1 MIDSVFISDL
11 HLHPQDVLISNR
23 FARWVDWAVLH
34 VKQVYILGD
43 FFHAWA
49 GDDTLD
55 AWSLGIAEQLMRF
68 KKQHIPVFFMHGNR
82 DFLLGQHFAELAGLQ
97 LLPEPTCIYL
107 GQKCVLLVHGD
118 RYCTQDQRH
127 QYFRWLTRNR
137 WFIRLFLCLPK
148 TWRMHLVA
156 KGRQHSQTHRP
167 ARPEIMD
174 IVPRVLARH
183 AKLHHADIVIHG
195 HTHRPKLE
203 FVEAENHRFQHIILS
218 DWDEDPPILCYN
230 QTKGLF
236 FQSFSFGET

>member
-82 DFLLGQHFAELAGLQ
+82 DFLLGRNFAHLSKCT
-97 LLPEPTCIYL
+97 LLDDPAVIDLYGVRT
-107 GQKCVLLVHGD
+107 LLMHGD
-118 RYCTQDQRH
+118 SLCTKDKTMQFFRLVTRHRWCKKVFLMFPVFLRKGIAHWIQDISQKSR
-127 QYFRWLTRNR
+127 RGEGK
-137 WFIRLFLCLPK
+137 PK
-148 TWRMHLVA
+148 
-156 KGRQHSQTHRP
+156 
-167 ARPEIMD
+167 EIWQWMKSWCK
-174 IVPRVLARH
+174 
-183 AKLHHADIVIHG
+183 KL
-195 HTHRPKLE
+195 
-203 FVEAENHRFQHIILS
+203 
-218 DWDEDPPILCYN
+218 
-230 QTKGLF
+230 
-236 FQSFSFGET
+236 